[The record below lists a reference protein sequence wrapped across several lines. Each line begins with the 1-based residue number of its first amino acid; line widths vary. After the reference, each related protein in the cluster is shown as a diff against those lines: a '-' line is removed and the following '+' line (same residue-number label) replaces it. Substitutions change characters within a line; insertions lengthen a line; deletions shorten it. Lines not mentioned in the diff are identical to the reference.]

1 MRTILRG
8 ILSPWRGRR
17 WAQAAHLALLACVLP
32 LLLPGQTDPL
42 LVNRVKAGF
51 LFNFARFTQ
60 WPDAALP
67 AGAPLRIG
75 VLGKP
80 EAIAVVR
87 STLSGKSVAQHPVEV
102 TDPVADT
109 NWEGLHMLY
118 VTSSSS
124 LEGEELA
131 ARLRTPALL
140 TIGDAPDFASTGG
153 IIAFFERDGKLR
165 FRINP
170 ATAKNAGLQ
179 VSGQLASL
187 AEIVRK

>member
-1 MRTILRG
+1 MRNPLPRFFTQWRR
-8 ILSPWRGRR
+8 LSWS
-17 WAQAAHLALLACVLP
+17 QAARMALLALFLP
-32 LLLPGQTDPL
+32 LLLPAQTDPL

-51 LFNFARFTQ
+51 LFNFARFTE
-60 WPDAALP
+60 WPDTALRT
-67 AGAPLRIG
+67 GAPLRIG

-80 EAIAVVR
+80 EVIAVVR
-87 STLSGKSVAQHPVEV
+87 TALSGKSVASHPVEV
-102 TDPVADT
+102 IDPVVDA
-109 NWEGLHMLY
+109 NWEGLHILY

-124 LEGEELA
+124 LDEEELA
-131 ARLRTPALL
+131 TRLRTPGLL
-140 TIGDAPDFASTGG
+140 TIGDAPDFASNGG

-187 AEIVRK
+187 AEVIRK